1 MKFTL
6 TKDGNK
12 DKKQL
17 VSDISAIL
25 GKKAKYNGPPEF
37 TYSLGAFLITKSGDL
52 ITDGADENEAEQLI
66 AELTEKGYEG
76 EAEKEFPGVSIGY
89 PRKKISDA
97 GIERLKKFLEAKED
111 LIKKAL
117 GIESIALELDD
128 EQVKFPWFE
137 GEQTPEDI
145 KAYTDFI
152 CYLCKFAEK
161 QKRVTA
167 QKQEVEN
174 EKYAFRC
181 VLLRIGMIGDDTKE
195 TRKQLMR
202 RLEGSASFKSAKK
215 KDAGEEPAEETMA
228 QDGASNGGTAGE
240 DEDNE

>member
-1 MKFTL
+1 MKLTL
-6 TKDGNK
+6 TLNGEAN
-12 DKKQL
+12 KKQL
-17 VSDISAIL
+17 IADVSAL
-25 GKKAKYNGPPEF
+25 VGAAAKYQGPPSF
-37 TYSLGAFLITKSGDL
+37 SYRIGAFLIERDGTL
-52 ITDGADENEAEQLI
+52 ITDDADENTAEQLI
-66 AELTEKGYEG
+66 EALMEKGYEG
-76 EAEKEFPGVSIGY
+76 EAEEEFPGVCIGY
-89 PRKKISDA
+89 PRKKMSDA

-117 GIESIALELDD
+117 GIESIAIELDE
-128 EQVKFPWFE
+128 EQVKFPWFD

-145 KAYTDFI
+145 KAYTDFV
-152 CYLCKFAEK
+152 CHLCKFAEK

-202 RLEGSASFKSAKK
+202 RLEGSASFKSGKK
-215 KDAGEEPAEETMA
+215 KDAGEEPAEETTA
-228 QDGASNGGTAGE
+228 QDGATNGDTAGE